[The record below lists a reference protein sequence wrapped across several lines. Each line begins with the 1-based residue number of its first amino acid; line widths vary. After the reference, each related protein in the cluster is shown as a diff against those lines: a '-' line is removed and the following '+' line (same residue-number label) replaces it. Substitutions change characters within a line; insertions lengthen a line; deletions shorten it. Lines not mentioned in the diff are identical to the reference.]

1 MNYLDNMKTRSKL
14 FVGFGFVVVIL
25 LLMGCVGLW
34 GLRSASVNE
43 DAVYANSKMTG
54 HVRELNSQMFKYRG
68 DVYRFILLTGD
79 RTAIEGE
86 IAADVSEFERSIRA
100 VRDEIGEARASAV
113 DRIQGAWDTYRAAVD
128 REVMGNVRAGRVPE
142 AIASMSAGGNVAGL
156 RAGLAGSVKAVLDS
170 ADAESAEADR
180 NVDAQATRTMWAF
193 MLLALLGTALAAAAG
208 MVLSKSLTGPLSRT
222 VQMLGELNRGH
233 LGMRLAMTRTDEIG
247 AMARAMDAFADDLRT
262 RVVSTIQKIAAGDLT
277 SDVTIVDGQDE
288 IGPAL
293 RTTVASLRGL
303 RAEMEMLSKAAV
315 DGKLAT
321 RGNTA
326 AFGGAYG
333 EIVGGVNAT
342 LDAVI
347 GPLNLAAEYVDRIS
361 KGDVPPKIADNFRG
375 DFNEIKINL
384 NQCIDGL
391 GGLVE
396 SNAVLQRMALND
408 YSHSISGQYSGV
420 FAEVA
425 SAVNQVKERLVTLQ
439 DVARNVAAGNLSDLA
454 RYQAVGRRCEQ
465 DELIPAFVGMMEAIQ
480 DLVNDTTAL
489 SAAAVEGRLATRA
502 SADRHKGEYRRVIDG
517 VNRTLDAVIGPLNV
531 AAEYVD
537 RISKGDIPPKITE
550 SYSGDF
556 NEIKVNLNQ
565 CIDGLG
571 GLVESNRVLQ
581 RLGENDLTISVDGK
595 YFGVFADVARAV
607 NEVRSRLQHIQDTSV
622 RISQGD
628 LSDLPAYKQ
637 LGGGTGRRSDND
649 RLAPAMIRMME
660 AIAALVQDARTLSQA
675 AVDGK
680 LSVRADIARHQGDY
694 RRVIEGVNS
703 TLDAVTGPLTVAAE
717 YVDRIS
723 KGDIPQKIT
732 VEYNG
737 EFNAIRLNLN
747 GCIDA
752 VNGLIADTRS
762 LVDAA
767 VAGRLTQR
775 ADASRHQGG
784 FRAIVDGINRT
795 LDAVTVPVSDAAAV
809 LARVAQRDLR
819 AHVDGDYA
827 GDHAAIKTSI
837 NTMVDGLRDAMQRIA
852 VNAGSLGNSSEE
864 LTAISA
870 QMASNA
876 DETAAQT
883 GVVSAASEQ
892 VSRNLTVV
900 ATASEEM
907 LASIREIA
915 KSANSAA
922 HMARSAVEFADSTNA
937 TVQRLGHASQE
948 IGNVIK
954 VITSI
959 AEQTNLLALNAT
971 IEAARAGEAGKGF
984 AVVANEVKEL
994 AKQTAQATE
1003 DISRRIEAVQE
1014 ETAGAVSAI
1023 GQIVGTIR
1031 QIDDVSN
1038 TIASAVEEQT
1048 ATTNE
1053 IGRNISE
1060 AARGAAEIARNV
1072 STVASATQS
1081 TSQGAGDT
1089 QMSARA
1095 LSEMASGLTSLVSS
1109 FSL

>member
-1 MNYLDNMKTRSKL
+1 
-14 FVGFGFVVVIL
+14 
-25 LLMGCVGLW
+25 
-34 GLRSASVNE
+34 
-43 DAVYANSKMTG
+43 
-54 HVRELNSQMFKYRG
+54 
-68 DVYRFILLTGD
+68 
-79 RTAIEGE
+79 
-86 IAADVSEFERSIRA
+86 
-100 VRDEIGEARASAV
+100 
-113 DRIQGAWDTYRAAVD
+113 
-128 REVMGNVRAGRVPE
+128 
-142 AIASMSAGGNVAGL
+142 
-156 RAGLAGSVKAVLDS
+156 
-170 ADAESAEADR
+170 
-180 NVDAQATRTMWAF
+180 
-193 MLLALLGTALAAAAG
+193 
-208 MVLSKSLTGPLSRT
+208 
-222 VQMLGELNRGH
+222 
-233 LGMRLAMTRTDEIG
+233 
-247 AMARAMDAFADDLRT
+247 
-262 RVVSTIQKIAAGDLT
+262 VVSTIQKIAAGDLT
-277 SDVTIVDGQDE
+277 TDVTVVDGQDE

-315 DGKLAT
+315 DGELAT
-321 RGNTA
+321 RGNAA

-408 YSHSISGQYSGV
+408 YSRAISGQYSGV

-425 SAVNQVKERLVTLQ
+425 SAVNQVRDRLLTLQ
-439 DVARNVAAGNLSDLA
+439 GVARNVASGNLSDLA
-454 RYQAVGRRCEQ
+454 RYKAVGRRCEE
-465 DELIPAFVGMMEAIQ
+465 DELIPAFIGMMEAIQ
-480 DLVNDTTAL
+480 NLVNDTTAL
-489 SAAAVEGRLATRA
+489 STAAVDGRLATRA
-502 SADRHKGEYRRVIDG
+502 NAERHQGEYRRVIDG
-517 VNRTLDAVIGPLNV
+517 VNHTLDAVIGPLNV

-571 GLVESNRVLQ
+571 GLVESDRVLQ
-581 RLGENDLTISVDGK
+581 RLGENDLTTSVDGK
-595 YFGVFADVARAV
+595 YHGVFADVARTV

-628 LSDLPAYKQ
+628 LSDLPAYRQ
-637 LGGGTGRRSDND
+637 LGGGTGRRSEND

-680 LSVRADIARHQGDY
+680 LSARADLARHQGDY

-703 TLDAVTGPLTVAAE
+703 TLDAVTGPLNVAAE

-723 KGDIPQKIT
+723 KGDIPQRIT
-732 VEYNG
+732 DEYHG
-737 EFNAIRLNLN
+737 DFDAIRHNLN

-752 VNGLIADTRS
+752 VNGLIADTRA

-767 VAGRLTQR
+767 VAGRLSQR
-775 ADASRHQGG
+775 ADASKHQGG
-784 FRAIVDGINRT
+784 FRAIVDGVNRT
-795 LDAVTVPVSDAAAV
+795 LDAMTVPVSDAAAI

-852 VNAGSLGNSSEE
+852 VNAASLGSSSEE

-876 DETAAQT
+876 DETATQT

-1072 STVASATQS
+1072 STVASSTQS